1 MKGFIERADE
11 GVFRMCQ
18 LYSNMEKRRRDY
30 GSGVNL
36 SMREIH
42 VIEAIG
48 THPDCNASSL
58 IEMTGILKGTF
69 SKTISHLEELELVEC
84 YHKHSNQRIMYF
96 RLTELGRKSYLGH
109 YAYHEQQSETMYR
122 KFRSYIDSEQEV
134 IIRVPYGLRRLS
146 EGLPIME
153 DGLDESGL
161 LHSSQRQYCNHGKRP
176 GAVWL

>member
-84 YHKHSNQRIMYF
+84 YHKHSNQRVMYF

-122 KFRSYIDSEQEV
+122 KFRSYVDSEQKV
-134 IIRVPYGLRRLS
+134 IIRFLTDYADYLK
-146 EGLPIME
+146 
-153 DGLDESGL
+153 DY
-161 LHSSQRQYCNHGKRP
+161 Q
-176 GAVWL
+176 